1 MIDIIALYALFGT
14 SLPMSKMLLM
24 YSPPIFLAGIR
35 LFVAGFLLLIFN
47 HFRKKGFKIDK
58 QVLWDYGQIIVF
70 GVYLKYV
77 LRYWALDY
85 LTATKMSFLLNS
97 SPFMAAFFSYI
108 AFKERLTTKQWIG
121 ITLGFIGLIPILI
134 TTSKAELSVGEFF
147 IFSWPEIVIFIAVA
161 AHCYAMIISRK
172 LIRVHKHSISLTNG
186 VRMFG
191 GGVLALITSYI
202 FEYNQ
207 PVTNLVTFTSWLMLL
222 VVISNIICH
231 NLSLALLKRYTVTFV
246 SFSEFLAPLFTAL
259 YSWLFLG
266 EYVDPRY
273 YFSSVFIVFIGLYL
287 FYQDELKSIYVTQ
300 NENVHA

>member
-1 MIDIIALYALFGT
+1 MIDIVALYALFGT
-14 SLPMSKMLLM
+14 SLPMSKILLV

-35 LFVAGFLLLIFN
+35 LFVAGLILLAFN
-47 HFRKKGFKIDK
+47 HFRQKWFKIDR
-58 QVLWDYGQIIVF
+58 QVLCDYSQIIIF

-85 LTATKMSFLLNS
+85 MTATKMAFLLNS
-97 SPFMAAFFSYI
+97 SPFMAATFSYI
-108 AFKERLTTKQWIG
+108 AFKERLTYKQWAG
-121 ITLGFIGLIPILI
+121 ILIGFIGLIPILI
-134 TTSKAELSVGEFF
+134 TTSKIEESFGDFL

-161 AHCYAMIISRK
+161 AHCYGMIISRK
-172 LIRVHKHSISLTNG
+172 LIRDQGHSVSLTNG
-186 VRMFG
+186 LRMFG

-202 FEYNQ
+202 FEYDM
-207 PVTNLVTFTSWLMLL
+207 PVTNIGVFTGWLMLL
-222 VVISNIICH
+222 VLVSNIICH

-266 EYVDPRY
+266 ECINPYY

-287 FYQDELKSIYVTQ
+287 FYQDELKSIYVT
-300 NENVHA
+300 A

>member
-14 SLPMSKMLLM
+14 SLPMSKKLLAF
-24 YSPPIFLAGIR
+24 SPPIFLAGIR
-35 LFVAGFLLLIFN
+35 LFVAGLILLIIN
-47 HFRKKGFKIDK
+47 HFRNNWFKIDR
-58 QVLWDYGQIIVF
+58 QVLWDYSQIIIF

-97 SPFMAAFFSYI
+97 SPFVAAFFSYI

-121 ITLGFIGLIPILI
+121 IAIGFVGLIPILI
-134 TTSKAELSVGEFF
+134 TTSKTEESIGEFL
-147 IFSWPEIVIFIAVA
+147 IFSWPEMVIFIAVA
-161 AHCYAMIISRK
+161 AHCYAMVISRK
-172 LIRVHKHSISLTNG
+172 LIREQGHSVSLTNG

-191 GGVLALITSYI
+191 GGVLALMTSYI
-202 FEYNQ
+202 FEFNDS
-207 PVTNLVTFTSWLMLL
+207 VTHVGEFTGWLMVL
-222 VVISNIICH
+222 VVVSNIICH
-231 NLSLALLKRYTVTFV
+231 NFSLALVKRYSVTFI

-266 EYVDPRY
+266 EYIDPRY

-287 FYQDELKSIYVTQ
+287 FYQDELKSIYV
-300 NENVHA
+300 A